1 MPIYSGSCHCGA
13 IRFEIDTEI
22 TDLYTCDC
30 SLCSKKNALMTSVHE
45 SRFKLVAGEDKQT
58 LYQWN
63 AKIARHYF
71 CSVCG
76 IYPFHRKR
84 SMPDH
89 YGINVRALD
98 DFDPAGMPVRQA
110 EGKGMTLVSDDA
122 RPTWSGPRET

>member
-1 MPIYSGSCHCGA
+1 MAVYSGSCHCGA

-45 SRFKLVAGEDKQT
+45 SRFTLLAGEDKLT

-63 AKIARHYF
+63 ARIARHYF

-89 YGINVRALD
+89 YGVNVRALD
-98 DFDPAGMPVRQA
+98 NFDPSKIAVRQA
-110 EGKGMTLVSDDA
+110 EGKGMTLVDPNA
-122 RPTWSGPRET
+122 RNDWPGPR

>member
-1 MPIYSGSCHCGA
+1 MPTYSGSCHCGA
-13 IRFEIDTEI
+13 IRFEIDTEV

-30 SLCSKKNALMTSVHE
+30 SLCSKKNALMTTVHKDQ
-45 SRFKLVAGEDKQT
+45 FKLIAGEDNLT

-63 AKIARHYF
+63 ARIARHYF

-84 SMPDH
+84 AMPDH

-98 DFDPAGMPVRQA
+98 NFNPAGMPVRA
-110 EGKGMTLVSDDA
+110 AAGKTMSVVDTNPRDEW
-122 RPTWSGPRET
+122 TGPRE

>member
-1 MPIYSGSCHCGA
+1 MPLYRGSCHCGA
-13 IRFEIDTEI
+13 VQFEIETEI

-30 SLCSKKNALMTSVHE
+30 SLCSKKNALMTTVHE
-45 SRFKLVAGEDKQT
+45 DKFKLLAGADALT

-63 AKIARHYF
+63 AKIARHFF

-89 YGINVRALD
+89 YGINVRCLEGFEANSV
-98 DFDPAGMPVRQA
+98 AVRQA
-110 EGKGMTLVSDDA
+110 EGKTMTLVD
-122 RPTWSGPRET
+122 PNPQPGWMGPKS

>member
-1 MPIYSGSCHCGA
+1 MPLYRGSCHCGA
-13 IRFEIDTEI
+13 VQFEIETEI

-30 SLCSKKNALMTSVHE
+30 SLCSKKNALITTVHE
-45 SRFKLVAGEDKQT
+45 DKFKLLAGADKLT

-63 AKIARHYF
+63 SKIARHFF

-89 YGINVRALD
+89 YGINVRCLEG
-98 DFDPAGMPVRQA
+98 FDASTIAVRQA
-110 EGKGMTLVSDDA
+110 EGKTMSVVAESP
-122 RPTWSGPRET
+122 RPDWTGPRE